1 MTELPLLKSNVTAS
15 THDDDLQILLYSS
28 EARCKK
34 KRFDPSY
41 SSVPKYLVLLTHLG
55 LDLFQMGCYVDQ
67 ICISVMMVINL
78 KHLESSR
85 AEALSLPCFKLT
97 AQWGVLFSRE
107 CDDS

>member
-1 MTELPLLKSNVTAS
+1 MLQPQHMTMTCRSFFIP
-15 THDDDLQILLYSS
+15 
-28 EARCKK
+28 ARHAAKK